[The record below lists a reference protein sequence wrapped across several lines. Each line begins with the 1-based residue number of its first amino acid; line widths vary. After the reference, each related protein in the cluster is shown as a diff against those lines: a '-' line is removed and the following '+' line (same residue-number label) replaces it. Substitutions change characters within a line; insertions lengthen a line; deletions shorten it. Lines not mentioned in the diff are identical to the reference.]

1 MATQEATR
9 CQSVSLAQLRE
20 SPFNPRKHYDEAGLN
35 DLASSIA
42 DRGILQ
48 PILVRRIE
56 DEKTPY
62 EIVAGHRRYR
72 AAKITKLP
80 AVPVIVHDFTDRE
93 VRQVQLIENAQRVD
107 LSPLEEAEAYAAL
120 RELGLST
127 RDIAQEVRKKPLHV
141 AARLTLNTLPD
152 KVKKELGA
160 GVITAEH
167 AELIGLIPDAQLQ
180 EQALKRFIV
189 EHPLEPHYSS
199 KVAKGVVPVAKARRI
214 VETEFMTV
222 LENAP
227 FDIADPALSPLGAC
241 AKCPFRSGNDRDLF
255 GNVQG
260 KNVCT
265 NLADYRLKIENHLKR
280 LREQGATV
288 LLTPREVKEVFP
300 FGNPHVADGYVDMD
314 AKCADDPKSRT
325 YDQLLAE
332 EPKRSTVFAFVNG
345 RMRRVYPKAQLA
357 AALDSSG
364 HEFLR
369 RKSERPASND
379 AEREARQQQKLDRA
393 VRIATLAAF
402 AAAIPKAKL
411 GASEWIDV
419 LASIVIEDKG
429 WQLEDVLPRHGF
441 GGTRDALKGKCE
453 EIARKLV
460 AKMNDA
466 QKRAFVIDA
475 LVQTWAGPN
484 ADAGKRAVFAKVIAQ
499 LGVDA
504 KAIEKKV
511 RADIAAKA
519 AGKPKPKEAKAA
531 RPVRKVVMRPAA
543 KVVRARA

>member
-1 MATQEATR
+1 MAQSDATR

-35 DLASSIA
+35 ELAASIT

-48 PILVRRIE
+48 PLLVRRIE

-62 EIVAGHRRYR
+62 EIVAGHRRSR
-72 AAKITKLP
+72 AAKIAKLTS
-80 AVPVIVHDFTDRE
+80 APVIVHTFTDRE

-107 LSPLEEAEAYAAL
+107 LSPLEEAEAYAGL
-120 RELGLST
+120 RQLGLST
-127 RDIAQEVRKKPLHV
+127 RDIAQEVKKKPSYV
-141 AARLTLNTLPD
+141 AAHLTLTALPE
-152 KVKKELGA
+152 KVKKELAA

-167 AELIGLIPDAQLQ
+167 AELIGLIPDPQLQ
-180 EQALKRFIV
+180 EQALKKFIV
-189 EHPLEPHYSS
+189 EYFIEPNSP
-199 KVAKGVVPVAKARRI
+199 KTAKGVIPLAKARRI

-222 LENAP
+222 LSAAP
-227 FDIADPALSPLGAC
+227 FDTEDPTLSPFGAC
-241 AKCPFRSGNDRDLF
+241 SKCPLRSGNDRDLF

-280 LREQGATV
+280 LRERGFTV

-300 FGNPHVADGYVDMD
+300 FGNPQVADGYVDLD
-314 AKCADDPKSRT
+314 AKCVDDPKGRP
-325 YDQLLAE
+325 YDQLLAD
-332 EPKRSTVFAFVNG
+332 EPKRSTVFAHVNG
-345 RMRRVYPKAQLA
+345 RLRRVYPKAQLA
-357 AALDSSG
+357 AALDASG

-369 RKSERPASND
+369 RKSERPATDD
-379 AEREARQQQKLDRA
+379 AERKARQQQKLDRA
-393 VRIATLAAF
+393 VRVATLAAF

-411 GASEWIDV
+411 GAPEWIDL
-419 LASIVIEDKG
+419 LAHIVIEEKG

-441 GGTRDALKGKCE
+441 TGKRDDLKGNCE
-453 EIARKLV
+453 AIARKLV
-460 AKMNDA
+460 AKMGDA

-475 LVQTWAGPN
+475 LVHAWAGPN

-504 KAIEKKV
+504 KAVEKQV
-511 RADIAAKA
+511 RADLAAKA
-519 AGKPKPKEAKAA
+519 AGKPKPKAAKNERVASK
-531 RPVRKVVMRPAA
+531 RVMRPAA
-543 KVVRARA
+543 KVVRAQA

>member
-1 MATQEATR
+1 MAQSDATR

-20 SPFNPRKHYDEAGLN
+20 SPFNPRKYYDEAGLN
-35 DLASSIA
+35 DLAASIA

-56 DEKTPY
+56 DTKTPF
-62 EIVAGHRRYR
+62 EIVAGHRRSR
-72 AAKITKLP
+72 AAKIAKLTS
-80 AVPVIVHDFTDRE
+80 VPVIVHEFTDRE
-93 VRQVQLIENAQRVD
+93 VRQIQLIENAQRVD

-120 RELGLST
+120 RDLGLST
-127 RDIAQEVRKKPLHV
+127 RDIAQEVHKKPSYV
-141 AARLTLNTLPD
+141 AARLTLTTLPA
-152 KVKKELGA
+152 KVKAELAA
-160 GVITAEH
+160 GVLTVEH
-167 AELIGLIPDAQLQ
+167 AELIGLIPDPQLQ
-180 EQALKRFIV
+180 EQALKRFLV
-189 EHPLEPHYSS
+189 EHFIDANST
-199 KVAKGVVPVAKARRI
+199 KIAKGVIPLAKARRI

-222 LENAP
+222 LSAAP
-227 FDIADPALSPLGAC
+227 FDTEDATLSPFGAC
-241 AKCPFRSGNDRDLF
+241 SKCPLRSGNDRDLF

-300 FGNPHVADGYVDMD
+300 FGNPQVADGYVDLD
-314 AKCADDPKSRT
+314 AKCVDDPKGRT
-325 YDQLLAE
+325 YDQLLAD
-332 EPKRSTVFAFVNG
+332 EPKRSTVFAHVNG
-345 RMRRVYPKAQLA
+345 RLRRVYPKAQLA
-357 AALDSSG
+357 AALDASG

-369 RKSERPASND
+369 RKAERPTPDD
-379 AEREARQQQKLDRA
+379 ADRKARQQQKLDRA
-393 VRIATLAAF
+393 VRVATLTAF

-411 GASEWIDV
+411 GAPEWIDL
-419 LASIVIEDKG
+419 LASIVIEEKG

-441 GGTRDALKGKCE
+441 TGKREDLKGNCE
-453 EIARKLV
+453 AIARKLV
-460 AKMNDA
+460 AKMADV

-475 LVQTWAGPN
+475 LVHAWAGPN

-504 KAIEKKV
+504 KAIEKQV
-511 RADIAAKA
+511 RADFAAKA
-519 AGKPKPKEAKAA
+519 VGKPKPKTAKAVSPKRA
-531 RPVRKVVMRPAA
+531 IPPAA

>member
-1 MATQEATR
+1 MAQSDATR

-35 DLASSIA
+35 ELASSIT

-48 PILVRRIE
+48 PLLVRRIE

-72 AAKITKLP
+72 AAKIAKLTS
-80 AVPVIVHDFTDRE
+80 APVIVHAFTDRE

-127 RDIAQEVRKKPLHV
+127 RDIAQEVRKKPSHV
-141 AARLTLNTLPD
+141 AARLTLNTLPE
-152 KVKKELGA
+152 KVKKELAA

-167 AELIGLIPDAQLQ
+167 AELIGLIPDPQLQ

-189 EHPLEPHYSS
+189 EYPLEAHYSS
-199 KVAKGVVPVAKARRI
+199 KIAKGAIPLAKARRI
-214 VETEFMTV
+214 VEAEFMTV
-222 LENAP
+222 LSAAP
-227 FDIADPALSPLGAC
+227 FDTEDPTLSPFGAC
-241 AKCPFRSGNDRDLF
+241 SKCPLRSGNDRDLF

-280 LREQGATV
+280 LREQGFSV

-300 FGNPHVADGYVDMD
+300 FGNPQVADGYVDME
-314 AKCADDPKSRT
+314 AKCADDPKGRT
-325 YDQLLAE
+325 YDQLLTD
-332 EPKRSTVFAFVNG
+332 EPKRSTVFAHVNG
-345 RMRRVYPKAQLA
+345 RLRRVYPKAQLA

-369 RKSERPASND
+369 RKSERPATND

-393 VRIATLAAF
+393 VRVATLAAF

-411 GASEWIDV
+411 GAPEWIDL
-419 LASIVIEDKG
+419 LASIVIEEKG

-441 GGTRDALKGKCE
+441 TGKRDDLKGNCE
-453 EIARKLV
+453 AIARKLV
-460 AKMNDA
+460 AKMSDA

-504 KAIEKKV
+504 KAIEKQV

-519 AGKPKPKEAKAA
+519 AGKPKPKVAKAA
-531 RPVRKVVMRPAA
+531 RVRKAVMRPAA

>member
-1 MATQEATR
+1 MAQPEAAR

-35 DLASSIA
+35 ELAASIT

-48 PILVRRIE
+48 PLLVRRVE
-56 DEKTPY
+56 DEKIPY
-62 EIVAGHRRYR
+62 EIVAGHRRSR
-72 AAKITKLP
+72 AAKIAKLT
-80 AVPVIVHDFTDRE
+80 AVPVIVHEFTDRE

-127 RDIAQEVRKKPLHV
+127 RDIAEQVKKKPSHV
-141 AARLTLNTLPD
+141 AARLTLTTLPE
-152 KVKKELGA
+152 KVKKELAA
-160 GVITAEH
+160 GVIMAEH
-167 AELIGLIPDAQLQ
+167 AELIGLIPNAELQ
-180 EQALKRFIV
+180 EQALKRIIV
-189 EHPLEPHYSS
+189 EHPLEPHFST
-199 KVAKGVVPVAKARRI
+199 KVAKGAVPIAKARRI

-227 FDIADPALSPLGAC
+227 FDTADPTLSPLGAC

-300 FGNPHVADGYVDMD
+300 FGNPQVADGYVDLE
-314 AKCADDPKSRT
+314 AKCADDPKGRT
-325 YDQLLAE
+325 LDQLLAT

-345 RMRRVYPKAQLA
+345 RMRRVFPKAQLA
-357 AALDSSG
+357 AALDASG

-369 RKSERPASND
+369 RKAERPASTD
-379 AEREARQQQKLDRA
+379 AEREARQQQKIDRA
-393 VRIATLAAF
+393 VRQATLAAF
-402 AAAIPKAKL
+402 ASAIPKAKL
-411 GASEWIDV
+411 GLSEWIDL
-419 LASIVIEDKG
+419 LASIVIGEKG

-441 GGTRDALKGKCE
+441 GGKRDALKGKCE
-453 EIARKLV
+453 EIARSSP
-460 AKMNDA
+460 
-466 QKRAFVIDA
+466 R
-475 LVQTWAGPN
+475 
-484 ADAGKRAVFAKVIAQ
+484 R
-499 LGVDA
+499 
-504 KAIEKKV
+504 
-511 RADIAAKA
+511 
-519 AGKPKPKEAKAA
+519 
-531 RPVRKVVMRPAA
+531 
-543 KVVRARA
+543 